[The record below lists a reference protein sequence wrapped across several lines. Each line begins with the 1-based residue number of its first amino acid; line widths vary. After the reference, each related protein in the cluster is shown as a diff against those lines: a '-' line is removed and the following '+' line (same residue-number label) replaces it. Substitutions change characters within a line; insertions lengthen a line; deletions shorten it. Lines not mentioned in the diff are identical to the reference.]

1 MAMQSHHLHT
11 HGPQPLYKQ
20 ITAEEY
26 EALKNENH
34 ALKQANKNLEER
46 VTELEHQLARFTW
59 YRMDEKPTPDVDEY
73 VICFGGDDWNGRG
86 YSMLKIKTMKG
97 PFGCPLWT
105 DGSGKTICVDEIT
118 HWMYL
123 PPPPKDQEE
132 KERVAAKNLIIAD
145 TSFILKSLKNAKDQ
159 LAAQKYVTPGIF

>member
-46 VTELEHQLARFTW
+46 VTELEHQLAKFAW
-59 YRMDEKPTPDVDEY
+59 HSMDKDKTPVDEY
-73 VICFGGDDWNGRG
+73 LICYGGDDWNGKG
-86 YSMLKIKTMKG
+86 YSMLKTTKDKDEIG
-97 PFGCPLWT
+97 NPIWT
-105 DGSGKTICVDEIT
+105 DGSGTPICIDEIT
-118 HWMYL
+118 HWMYF
-123 PPPPKDQEE
+123 PTPPKD
-132 KERVAAKNLIIAD
+132 
-145 TSFILKSLKNAKDQ
+145 
-159 LAAQKYVTPGIF
+159 

>member
-46 VTELEHQLARFTW
+46 VTELEHQLAKFAW
-59 YRMDEKPTPDVDEY
+59 HSMDKDKIPVDEY
-73 VICFGGDDWNGRG
+73 LICYGGDDWNGKG
-86 YSMLKIKTMKG
+86 YSMLKAKEEKDEAGYPI
-97 PFGCPLWT
+97 WT
-105 DGSGKTICVDEIT
+105 DGSGECICIDEIT
-118 HWMYL
+118 HWMYMPE
-123 PPPPKDQEE
+123 PPED
-132 KERVAAKNLIIAD
+132 AKPD
-145 TSFILKSLKNAKDQ
+145 GELKK
-159 LAAQKYVTPGIF
+159 

>member
-11 HGPQPLYKQ
+11 HGPQPLYMQ
-20 ITAEEY
+20 ITVEEY

-59 YRMDEKPTPDVDEY
+59 NRMDGKPTPDVDEY

-105 DGSGKTICVDEIT
+105 DGSGEPICTDEIT

-123 PPPPKDQEE
+123 PPPPKYQEE
-132 KERVAAKNLIIAD
+132 KE
-145 TSFILKSLKNAKDQ
+145 
-159 LAAQKYVTPGIF
+159 